1 MAKNPA
7 AARIV
12 HIEAAKEEKL
22 LAGDFP
28 DRLNWAD
35 LIDLSA
41 CVWPFG
47 KCRSSGRGPKL
58 VMCMSKWLK
67 AKSGFDF
74 SPTVLL
80 KLQGT
85 CGMPKSFC
93 LKQFA

>member
-1 MAKNPA
+1 M
-7 AARIV
+7 
-12 HIEAAKEEKL
+12 L

-41 CVWPFG
+41 RVWPFG
-47 KCRSSGRGPKL
+47 ECHSSDRGPKL
-58 VMCMSKWLK
+58 IMRMCKWK
-67 AKSGFDF
+67 HAKSGFDF
-74 SPTVLL
+74 SPTGLL

-85 CGMPKSFC
+85 HGMPKSFC